1 MPNNIEELIQ
11 LIARRDSIS
20 ENEAREIVGIAA
32 LDMETAFYNGDLG
45 LAEEILACDLGLEPD
60 YLMLFINWGT
70 IWQKKILSLY
80 YLQ

>member
-32 LDMETAFYNGDLG
+32 LDMETAFYNGDLD
-45 LAEEILACDLGLEPD
+45 LAEDILAQDLSLEPD
-60 YLMLFINWGT
+60 YLFLFIN
-70 IWQKKILSLY
+70 
-80 YLQ
+80 

>member
-20 ENEAREIVGIAA
+20 EQEAREIVGIAA

-45 LAEEILACDLGLEPD
+45 LAEEILAMDLNLEPD
-60 YLMLFINWGT
+60 YLFLFINWGN

>member
-11 LIARRDSIS
+11 LIARRDDIN

-45 LAEEILACDLGLEPD
+45 LAEEILAMDLNLEPD
-60 YLMLFINWGT
+60 YLFLFIN
-70 IWQKKILSLY
+70 
-80 YLQ
+80 

>member
-32 LDMETAFYNGDLG
+32 LDMETAFYNGNLD
-45 LAEEILACDLGLEPD
+45 LAEEILASDLGLEPD
-60 YLMLFINWGT
+60 YLMLFIN
-70 IWQKKILSLY
+70 
-80 YLQ
+80 

>member
-45 LAEEILACDLGLEPD
+45 LAEEILAMDLNLEPD
-60 YLMLFINWGT
+60 YLFLFIN
-70 IWQKKILSLY
+70 
-80 YLQ
+80 

>member
-32 LDMETAFYNGDLG
+32 LDMETAFYNGDLD
-45 LAEEILACDLGLEPD
+45 LAEDILAMDLNLEPD
-60 YLMLFINWGT
+60 YLFLFIN
-70 IWQKKILSLY
+70 
-80 YLQ
+80 